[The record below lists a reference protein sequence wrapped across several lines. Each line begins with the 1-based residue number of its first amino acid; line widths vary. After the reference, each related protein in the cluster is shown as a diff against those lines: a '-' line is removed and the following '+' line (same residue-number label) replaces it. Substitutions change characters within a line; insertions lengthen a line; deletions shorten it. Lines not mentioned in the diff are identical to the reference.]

1 MFPNP
6 VAREVMDA
14 SFHARHLLTSGGT
27 AEDLA
32 AKNWKYGIG
41 GYAPD
46 SKISYSLTD
55 SIVVAADWVGFLCL
69 FGASIVLMAKLFG
82 FKGPDGDSDYFVG
95 YREEK
100 VLCIFV
106 NLIAALTYWGR
117 VCSHFNG
124 DVGLAVNVNYYKY
137 FDYLFTCPL
146 LTLDLLWS
154 LNLPYKVTYSGF
166 VALIMVCGTFCNMME
181 PPARYLWFV
190 MAFCLFF
197 FTWYNIIRLVYA
209 RFQQFMNDDAKKIRA
224 PLKLSLTLYFTIWC
238 GYPVLWI
245 LDEWGLMP
253 GIAIHVISMIMDVAA
268 KSVYGFALLKF
279 QLSVDKNEFELGEL
293 KTLRG
298 GVQQA
303 ETNMI
308 RPSKSKQYF
317 MNYGEGSP
325 MDGFPT
331 RNSRMYEEDGQK
343 SEEIEATMSQIADLN
358 KQLATLTAQ
367 ADQ

>member
-6 VAREVMDA
+6 VAREVMDYFSADA

-69 FGASIVLMAKLFG
+69 FGASMVLMAKLFG

-181 PPARYLWFV
+181 PPARCKCPLHPFPFTPCSQPHSHLAPPYGSLLLLRNHSQLIRW
-190 MAFCLFF
+190 ARRAQTCGSSWLFASSF
-197 FTWYNIIRLVYA
+197 SRGTTSSGSFTLA
-209 RFQQFMNDDAKKIRA
+209 SS
-224 PLKLSLTLYFTIWC
+224 SL
-238 GYPVLWI
+238 
-245 LDEWGLMP
+245 
-253 GIAIHVISMIMDVAA
+253 
-268 KSVYGFALLKF
+268 
-279 QLSVDKNEFELGEL
+279 
-293 KTLRG
+293 
-298 GVQQA
+298 
-303 ETNMI
+303 
-308 RPSKSKQYF
+308 
-317 MNYGEGSP
+317 
-325 MDGFPT
+325 
-331 RNSRMYEEDGQK
+331 
-343 SEEIEATMSQIADLN
+343 
-358 KQLATLTAQ
+358 
-367 ADQ
+367 